1 MVFNILAQYF
11 LNINFKNTYII
22 KQLASRKVMADK
34 LMEPLL
40 DPLGDRIVKNVT
52 PPPHRPLYS
61 ENIFA
66 PAGTDFKD
74 PKAPLFVD
82 WKLIMKNF

>member
-1 MVFNILAQYF
+1 M
-11 LNINFKNTYII
+11 
-22 KQLASRKVMADK
+22 
-34 LMEPLL
+34 MEPLL
-40 DPLGDRIVKNVT
+40 DPLGDRIVKSVT

-74 PKAPLFVD
+74 PNAPLPVD
-82 WKLIMKNF
+82 WKLIMKNY